1 MLLDKK
7 AKFENIQ
14 PLLTMT
20 DTSSEIKQKQ
30 LEIWLSK
37 TPAERLRITLEDNDA
52 LFKLWDVLKKNYQE
66 NKGKKPSEPLS
77 SPVFT

>member
-77 SPVFT
+77 RPVFT